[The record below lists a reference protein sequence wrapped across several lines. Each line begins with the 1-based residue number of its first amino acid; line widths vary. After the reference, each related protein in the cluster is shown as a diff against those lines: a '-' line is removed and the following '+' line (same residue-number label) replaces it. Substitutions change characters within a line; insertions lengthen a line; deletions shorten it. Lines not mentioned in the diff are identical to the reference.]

1 MFGGQTY
8 DSALDAERLSSQLGR
23 VYAVMRDG
31 EWHGLSELSARCGG
45 SEASVSARLRDLR
58 KPKFGSH
65 AILRQRVDAGLW
77 MYWMVV

>member
-8 DSALDAERLSSQLGR
+8 DGALDAERLSSQLER
-23 VYAVMRDG
+23 VYTVMRDG

-58 KPKFGSH
+58 KPQFGSH
-65 AILRQRVDAGLW
+65 AILRQRISNGFWL
-77 MYWMVV
+77 YWMVV